1 MKQTKKWTEREVAGI
16 YSAVLPTNI

>member
-1 MKQTKKWTEREVAGI
+1 MKQIKKWTEREVAGI